1 MLFRKYIKIFA
12 LTFLVSTL
20 LNLCISNQKV
30 ILAAASKKSTGV
42 TVIADD
48 TGHLTQRILGME
60 VRLTNLES
68 QVKQLKET
76 LFSFSKEKKVVEP
89 EGQKKSKKDG
99 TVDFINWEWS
109 KEDESE

>member
-1 MLFRKYIKIFA
+1 MFFRQYIKRSA
-12 LTFLVSTL
+12 LLFLVLSL
-20 LNLCISNQKV
+20 LNLCIANQKV

-48 TGHLTQRILGME
+48 TGHVTQRILGME

-76 LFSFSKEKKVVEP
+76 LFSLSEEKKVVAP
-89 EGQKKSKKDG
+89 KGQKKSKKDG